1 MKGLSTYL
9 DKLLE
14 YSMSD
19 AFKQILPMN
28 AAGLGTHVDFF
39 AFGVTMLCE
48 PKTFFYWREID

>member
-39 AFGVTMLCE
+39 AFGVTMLCV
-48 PKTFFYWREID
+48 PKTFFY